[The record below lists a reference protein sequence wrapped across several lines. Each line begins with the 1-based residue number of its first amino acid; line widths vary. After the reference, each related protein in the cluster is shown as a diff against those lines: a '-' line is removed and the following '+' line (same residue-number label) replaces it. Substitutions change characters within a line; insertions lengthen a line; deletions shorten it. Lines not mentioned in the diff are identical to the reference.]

1 MFARAAGPA
10 AAASSYQPPPPY
22 PVASGGEVQGS
33 SAGGFG
39 AGRPGSA
46 PLSQEQIRASLVTA
60 AEEKVK
66 KVLREEFNTKQVS

>member
-10 AAASSYQPPPPY
+10 AAASSYQPPPY
-22 PVASGGEVQGS
+22 PAASGGEVQGS